1 MTGGRSRL
9 VRLCV
14 LEYDAAFST
23 VKALPYSIIL
33 AKGIYFDY
41 YNFETFK
48 QI

>member
-9 VRLCV
+9 VILCV

-23 VKALPYSIIL
+23 VKVLPYNIIS
-33 AKGIYFDY
+33 AKGTYFNY
-41 YNFETFK
+41 YNFKTLK